1 MTASFYSRYVPPR
14 NSFSS
19 KSADILVTPPASAK
33 RKGNLA
39 LINDASIPVADP
51 SKKAKNQE
59 QNKKSENFSL
69 VEPFQRPQD
78 NLHEAGSDPFSKAKS
93 HISPFAR
100 EKKQDRIQSTC
111 NSPEGW
117 KQSKDME
124 KDIFG
129 ISGSQKTVSA
139 STYSI
144 GGARNQCVQLNGGC
158 GTELL
163 TKGNKKRKLEQDDD
177 VEDKQESKKHAR
189 IMSKFEK
196 AKLKYRSAV
205 SEKGASNPANSHSNR
220 GEEIVPRGL
229 EPLPQPAQ
237 APVDNETPTYRTLP
251 AWLTQPFG
259 ATASVQQN
267 FSDLGVNPRLVS
279 ILEKRGLIRP
289 FPIQAA
295 VLELLFKGENRHPG
309 DLCISAA
316 TGSGKT
322 LAYTLPM
329 VEGIE
334 QSAIPQLRGLV
345 IVPTRELVKQA
356 RDACELCSSGT
367 GLRIGTA
374 VGTTSL
380 KEEQALLIKLDQLY
394 SPFSSQTL
402 SEQSMSSEDWAAF
415 NLQEY
420 IAEAN
425 VSHKALPN
433 HVTTSSPC
441 IDILISTPGR
451 LVDHIRCT
459 QGFTLE
465 HLEWLVVDE
474 ADRLLNESFQE
485 WIKVVLPAL
494 EMERIDSNS
503 KSGIFLNQLGCQV
516 RRRQLQKIILS
527 ATMTRDIPKLISLR
541 LRNPK
546 LVVPESHEIND
557 TPFASQ
563 EEENGVTT
571 MTRSANHAFRLPSTL
586 CEMFVPVGDG
596 AAKPLYLLA
605 LLLSHF
611 KFERNDA
618 AALPEQKSNC
628 STSDTGSI
636 SPSSSLPDDNML
648 DSSSASDTASSAD
661 TSEASMTF
669 NNSPERK
676 APTVSSV
683 LVFTKSSESASRL
696 ARLLALM
703 HPPLAKRIGTL
714 TKSNKS
720 TTSRRTL
727 SAYRNG
733 KVSIVIAT
741 DCASRGLDLPSL
753 THVVN
758 YDVPAS
764 LTSYIH
770 RVGRT
775 ARAGNSGSAWTFVAH
790 REGRWFSNEIMKCPE
805 TTVARAGSV
814 EKVTINL
821 TEQCADFV
829 EKYSEALGELQAE
842 VEEGHV
848 KQIKPKKVEAR

>member
-19 KSADILVTPPASAK
+19 KSDIFVTPPASAK

-39 LINDASIPVADP
+39 LTSDASIPVADP

-59 QNKKSENFSL
+59 QNKKSDNFSL

-78 NLHEAGSDPFSKAKS
+78 KPHEAGSDPCSKAKC
-93 HISPFAR
+93 HISPSAR
-100 EKKQDRIQSTC
+100 EKKQDRIRTTY
-111 NSPEGW
+111 NSPEGR
-117 KQSKDME
+117 KQSKDTE
-124 KDIFG
+124 KDTCG
-129 ISGSQKTVSA
+129 NSGYQQKVSA
-139 STYSI
+139 FTDSI

-158 GTELL
+158 GMELP
-163 TKGNKKRKLEQDDD
+163 TKGSKKRKLEQDDD
-177 VEDKQESKKHAR
+177 AEDKQESKKHAR
-189 IMSKFEK
+189 IMSKFET
-196 AKLKYRSAV
+196 AKFKSRSAV
-205 SEKGASNPANSHSNR
+205 SEKGASNPANSHNNR
-220 GEEIVPRGL
+220 EEEIVPHGL

-237 APVDNETPTYRTLP
+237 APVDNETPTYSTLP
-251 AWLTQPFG
+251 AWLTEPFD
-259 ATASVQQN
+259 APVSVQQN

-279 ILEKRGLIRP
+279 ILEKRGYIRA

-295 VLELLFKGENRHPG
+295 VFELLSKGENRHPG

-322 LAYTLPM
+322 LAYALPM

-334 QSAIPQLRGLV
+334 QSAIPKLRGLV

-356 RDACELCSSGT
+356 RDACELCATGT

-380 KEEQALLIKLDQLY
+380 KEEQALLIKRDQLY
-394 SPFSSQTL
+394 SPFASQTL
-402 SEQSMSSEDWAAF
+402 SVQSMSSEDWAAF
-415 NLQEY
+415 NVQEY

-425 VSHKALPN
+425 VSHTALPN

-441 IDILISTPGR
+441 IDILICTPGR

-485 WIKVVLPAL
+485 WTEVVFPAL
-494 EMERIDSNS
+494 EMERIVSNS
-503 KSGIFLNQLGCQV
+503 KSGFFLNQLGC
-516 RRRQLQKIILS
+516 RIHRRQLQKIILS
-527 ATMTRDIPKLISLR
+527 ATVTRDIPKLNSLR

-563 EEENGVTT
+563 EQSGVAA
-571 MTRSANHAFRLPSTL
+571 MAPSANHAFRLPSTL

-611 KFERNDA
+611 KSEREDA
-618 AALPEQKSNC
+618 VALPEQQSNY

-636 SPSSSLPDDNML
+636 GPSPSLPDDNIL

-669 NNSPERK
+669 NNSPDHK
-676 APTVSSV
+676 VPTVSSV

-696 ARLLALM
+696 ALLLALM

-720 TTSRRTL
+720 TTSRKTL

-733 KVSIVIAT
+733 KISIVIAT

-821 TEQCADFV
+821 TEQWADFIK
-829 EKYSEALGELQAE
+829 KYSEALGELQAE